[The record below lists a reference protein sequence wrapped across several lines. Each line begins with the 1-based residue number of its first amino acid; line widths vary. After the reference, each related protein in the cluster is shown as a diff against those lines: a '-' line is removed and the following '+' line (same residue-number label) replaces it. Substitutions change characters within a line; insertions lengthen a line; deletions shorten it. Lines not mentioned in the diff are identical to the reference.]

1 MNFSM
6 VVNMGFVNETEF
18 AALKLVDKLINIM
31 VKGRLGMCSDLSK
44 ALEILTRSQHL
55 DQKVRISWR
64 IWWSRKIT
72 WKLPIK

>member
-1 MNFSM
+1 MNFPM
-6 VVNMGFVNETEF
+6 VVNMGFVNETE
-18 AALKLVDKLINIM
+18 LELVDKLLNIM

-64 IWWSRKIT
+64 IWWSRKIA
-72 WKLPIK
+72 WKLPVK